1 MDKDSYSQGYLLSR
15 NFLILTSS
23 SIALQVVGFI
33 VTILIARNLGPEE
46 FGTYNLIFYL
56 IGIFS
61 VFGMVGLTQVI
72 IREVARDPAKL
83 SLYFSGSTFI
93 RIIFTLASCLCLYLF
108 LIIFKRNIASPLFC
122 LVMFCLLFQ
131 ASIMDTQ
138 QSIFFGQQ
146 RMGLP
151 SIISLVSRF
160 SWVFMVLI
168 FLYFHYFDVL
178 SVLTTLIIS
187 QCLYIVGSHLFLKIN
202 FRNSLFVSFNKE
214 FLFRLISEAWP
225 FLILGLLSIF
235 GGNIGKI
242 LLSIFKGDR
251 ELGFFSV
258 ADKLQLP
265 LFLTAVALAN
275 SLYPVLSKKYNED
288 ISRFTDLS
296 YRAFKYNVSIF
307 LPCCFLIA
315 FNSKEIVISF
325 FGAAYL
331 ESCSTLSI
339 FIFNA
344 GFMSSFLVIGTIL
357 AAMNQARAIVF
368 LALAAA
374 IINLIL
380 FYIFA
385 DLYGAL
391 GLAVAYIIG
400 HIINITYHCYVLKR
414 LLGKLPIWSMIFK
427 PLAVSFLAVVPMFF
441 KNMINFIL
449 LVPVCLI
456 LYLVLLVLLRV
467 IDDYDKQFALAI
479 IQQKMPWLWKIK
491 INSSSFKA

>member
-1 MDKDSYSQGYLLSR
+1 MDKNSPSQGLLLSR

-33 VTILIARNLGPEE
+33 VTILIAKNLGPEE

-61 VFGMVGLTQVI
+61 VLGMFGLTQVI

-83 SLYFSGSTFI
+83 SLYFSSSTFI

-108 LIIFKRNIASPLFC
+108 LIIFKRDIASPLFC

-146 RMGLP
+146 QMGIP
-151 SIISLVSRF
+151 SMISLVSRF
-160 SWVFMVLI
+160 SWVFLVLI
-168 FLYFHYFDVL
+168 FLYFHHLDVL
-178 SVLTTLIIS
+178 SVIITLIFS
-187 QCLYIVGSHLFLKIN
+187 QCLNIMASHLFLKNN
-202 FRNSLFVSFNKE
+202 FRKSLFVSFNKK
-214 FLFRLISEAWP
+214 FLLRLIRDAWP
-225 FLILGLLSIF
+225 FLILGILSIFSGNFGKVLLSIF
-235 GGNIGKI
+235 R
-242 LLSIFKGDR
+242 GDR

-275 SLYPVLSKKYNED
+275 SLYPILSKKYQQD

-315 FNSKEIVISF
+315 FNSKEIVNLF
-325 FGAAYL
+325 FGGAYL

-344 GFMSSFLVIGTIL
+344 GFVASFFIIGTIL
-357 AAMNQARAIVF
+357 AAMDQARAIML
-368 LALAAA
+368 LALASAV
-374 IINLIL
+374 INSIL

-385 DLYGAL
+385 GLYGAL
-391 GLAVAYIIG
+391 GLAVAYILG
-400 HIINITYHCYVLKR
+400 HIINISYHCYVLKR
-414 LLGKLPIWSMIFK
+414 LLRKLPIWSMIFK

-449 LVPVCLI
+449 LVPFCLI

-467 IDDYDKQFALAI
+467 IDDYDKQIALAI